1 MAHVRAIGGGGGG
14 GGGDGWS
21 ESGFGERREIIGR
34 RGAHPAT
41 DPFIPPRQTGWR
53 KKKRKM
59 RRRPKR
65 EEREEEDE
73 ANGRT

>member
-1 MAHVRAIGGGGGG
+1 MAHVRAIGG

-34 RGAHPAT
+34 RGARPAT

-73 ANGRT
+73 ANGPT